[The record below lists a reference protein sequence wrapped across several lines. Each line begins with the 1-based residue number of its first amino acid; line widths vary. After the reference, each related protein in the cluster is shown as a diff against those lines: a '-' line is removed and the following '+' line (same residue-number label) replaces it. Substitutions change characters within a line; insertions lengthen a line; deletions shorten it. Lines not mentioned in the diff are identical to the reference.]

1 MRIGIKCDN
10 IYRLSNKFSKPK
22 YVNVIFRDSK
32 KKIPL
37 ALLPKE
43 ILSPIPRVL
52 DKSDICFAIAENEY
66 CKKYLSE
73 ILTVSVSKFYD
84 QLTKDEL
91 FEFCLNNNLIET
103 ALNKMKN
110 RSIADYDKS
119 LESKYEEMINTY
131 FVYGIDK
138 IKNLSN
144 KMNVYEISKSL
155 LVHYKHIIENTYASS
170 YDLTKAKEKD
180 FQFLFLII
188 LETVKKTLDISV
200 NYEPKKSSG
209 HVEFVVERGNDGGPI
224 EFKLSSND
232 LVKGY
237 QKQLAAYK
245 KSGLHSKAFY
255 VILQNNDFDL
265 TKFYNNISV
274 DSNMEIMVIDCRKK
288 EAPSKR

>member
-1 MRIGIKCDN
+1 M
-10 IYRLSNKFSKPK
+10 
-22 YVNVIFRDSK
+22 
-32 KKIPL
+32 
-37 ALLPKE
+37 
-43 ILSPIPRVL
+43 SPIPRVL

-73 ILTVSVSKFYD
+73 ILSVSISKFYD

-91 FEFCLNNNLIET
+91 FEFCLKNNLIEA
-103 ALNKMKN
+103 ALEKMRN
-110 RSIADYDKS
+110 RDIADYDKS
-119 LESKYEEMINTY
+119 LEAKYEEMVNTY
-131 FVYGIDK
+131 FVYGVDRVK
-138 IKNLSN
+138 SLTN
-144 KMNVYEISKSL
+144 KMSVYEISKSL
-155 LVHYKHIIENTYASS
+155 LEHYKHIIENTYASS

-209 HVEFVVERGNDGGPI
+209 QVEFMVERGNDGCPI

-237 QKQLAAYK
+237 EKQLVAYK
-245 KSGLHSKAFY
+245 KSGLHGKAFY
-255 VILQNNDFDL
+255 VILQNNDYDL
-265 TKFYNNISV
+265 AKFYKNISI
-274 DSNMEIMVIDCRKK
+274 DSNREIIEIDCRRK